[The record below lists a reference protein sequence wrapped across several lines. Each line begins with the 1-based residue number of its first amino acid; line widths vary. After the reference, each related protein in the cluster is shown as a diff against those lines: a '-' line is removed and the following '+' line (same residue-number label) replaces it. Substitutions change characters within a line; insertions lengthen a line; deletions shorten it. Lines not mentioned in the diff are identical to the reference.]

1 MWSERVAPYGP
12 GSIKL
17 AYSTD
22 HGDHWSAPQTVS
34 PTGGMTVL
42 PWAVAGNAG
51 QVDVVWVGTTSAS
64 SNDPTADWY
73 VYMAQSTNVLGGS
86 GFKSARLT
94 SQPVRYGTICLAGLN
109 CSVGGDDGRILLDF
123 ISVDLDSAGN
133 ARVVYANSGPEGTY
147 GDPGMTFTDIA
158 SQTSGGGVFR

>member
-1 MWSERVAPYGP
+1 MIRQGIEKRGP
-12 GSIKL
+12 I
-17 AYSTD
+17 
-22 HGDHWSAPQTVS
+22 
-34 PTGGMTVL
+34 
-42 PWAVAGNAG
+42 
-51 QVDVVWVGTTSAS
+51 AS
-64 SNDPTADWY
+64 R
-73 VYMAQSTNVLGGS
+73 GH
-86 GFKSARLT
+86 
-94 SQPVRYGTICLAGLN
+94 CLAGLN